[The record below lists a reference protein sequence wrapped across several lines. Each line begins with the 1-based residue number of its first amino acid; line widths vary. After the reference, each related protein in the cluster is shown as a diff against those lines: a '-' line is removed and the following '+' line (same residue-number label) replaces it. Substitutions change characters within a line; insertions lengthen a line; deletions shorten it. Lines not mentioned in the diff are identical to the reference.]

1 MKFVRNWPFCSQA
14 FECICLKKR
23 VCEKAK
29 ATASREHSGSF
40 QSDIDGDGTCQCFCP
55 FEWVVFSI
63 EKKGPCFSFCFS
75 IAPWNWNTIFVLLLK
90 THLPL
95 EKKKG
100 KFSRFFLVP
109 FSTSKTQKQQ
119 FTCYLGKQCFFRS
132 VAVFFGSLT
141 FLLGGKIL
149 PSLRCCS
156 IVKLGIAILQCVIFH
171 TDYYYARD

>member
-40 QSDIDGDGTCQCFCP
+40 QSDIDGDGTCQCFCVP
-55 FEWVVFSI
+55 LSESYFWKGSFLLLFNCSMKLKHNFCVTFKHTCLELHTFWEE
-63 EKKGPCFSFCFS
+63 EKKEGK
-75 IAPWNWNTIFVLLLK
+75 ILTI
-90 THLPL
+90 
-95 EKKKG
+95 
-100 KFSRFFLVP
+100 

-132 VAVFFGSLT
+132 VAVFWLLSLSY
-141 FLLGGKIL
+141 LGEISPL
-149 PSLRCCS
+149 ATAQL
-156 IVKLGIAILQCVIFH
+156 
-171 TDYYYARD
+171 